1 MILKLN
7 FWKNPKTPSADSS
20 AKVKH
25 KGQRGQLLHKGHTNR
40 QSVLITA
47 LDNRPC
53 YPITIVIV
61 SKRHHLQTEK

>member
-1 MILKLN
+1 MILKLY
-7 FWKNPKTPSADSS
+7 FWKNPKLQVLTVLQ
-20 AKVKH
+20 KFKR
-25 KGQRGQLLHKGHTNR
+25 KGQRAQPLHKGHTNR